1 MVSFSIIPFDKTVN
15 IPAQNFSL
23 KGQGSEIRF
32 SLEKRP
38 QCKHISQCASVKS
51 NNAVLPSGAY
61 FIQHRYLYIQQRYEW
76 REMKKKLWFVPS
88 LQFIYEESD
97 SYSCPLTP
105 TDLVDFEAAE
115 TDQELLD
122 NSWSEISMEE
132 RKDCVD
138 SYRKSSGSFV
148 EIDGDQTNVLPTV
161 DCSKY
166 IRREKKTKVLKYK
179 HLKKKIKKFHA
190 FCK

>member
-1 MVSFSIIPFDKTVN
+1 MVNSTIPPSDKTVSTLPTKLTLN
-15 IPAQNFSL
+15 
-23 KGQGSEIRF
+23 GQGSEMRF
-32 SLEKRP
+32 NFEKRP

-51 NNAVLPSGAY
+51 NSAILPGRAY

-76 REMKKKLWFVPS
+76 RELKKKLWFVPN
-88 LQFIYEESD
+88 LQFIYEEPD
-97 SYSCPLTP
+97 SHSPVSTVEIANVKTP
-105 TDLVDFEAAE
+105 E

-132 RKDCVD
+132 RKDSAD
-138 SYRKSSGSFV
+138 SCQKSSGSFA
-148 EIDGDQTNVLPTV
+148 EIDGDQSDVLPTI
-161 DCSKY
+161 DYSKH

-179 HLKKKIKKFHA
+179 HLKKKIKKFQS